1 MCPTGP
7 SPLNRPNRF
16 SGRAGLTLMEL
27 VIVLAV
33 LSVMLGLALPR
44 LTGANPAGDLRAAGR
59 RLAGVINLARSQAV
73 TTASPVE
80 VTIFDGG
87 RMVRIES
94 SDKVIKRT
102 RLPGEAKA
110 AALRIRGVRDRDQ
123 VAKLTFRPDGR
134 TTEAAIYLTA
144 GDNRL
149 TLHLLPLTGRLEAKP
164 GFVIYDWAG

>member
-1 MCPTGP
+1 
-7 SPLNRPNRF
+7 
-16 SGRAGLTLMEL
+16 MEL

-73 TTASPVE
+73 TTASPVD

-87 RMVRIES
+87 RMVKIETA
-94 SDKVIKRT
+94 DKVIKRT
-102 RLPGEAKA
+102 RLPGESKT
-110 AALRIRGVRDRDQ
+110 AALRVRGVRNRDQ
-123 VAKLTFRPDGR
+123 ITTMTFRPDGR
-134 TTEAAIYLTA
+134 TTEAAVYLIA
-144 GDNRL
+144 GDSRL